1 MQSLARESVRGNSSG
16 FPRKSVRRETSNT
29 LYFSN
34 GRLQLQ
40 EDGDMLLLECDYAE
54 GEARRRR
61 DSRSS
66 DGHGIIT
73 RSRSTIGMACR
84 FQK

>member
-1 MQSLARESVRGNSSG
+1 MQSPARESARGNSSG
-16 FPRKSVRRETSNT
+16 FPKKSVRRETSNT
-29 LYFSN
+29 LYLSN

-40 EDGDMLLLECDYAE
+40 EDGDILLLDGDHAE
-54 GEARRRR
+54 GEARKRG
-61 DSRSS
+61 DDRSS

-84 FQK
+84 FQR